1 MSAPRPTRSLLTVQL
16 YSYSL
21 PCRTQTKV
29 TAMKNFACT
38 VIGSPGTCRGPHQT
52 VRYCMRRNPWEP
64 WTHLR
69 LRHQQLG
76 RRTTQNRL
84 NEPPVA
90 TGRTCSQAISGLPVR
105 DSRAGCPGLPE
116 RSVVLLSLCGWIV
129 SIKERCKQDPN
140 AKHHTCSEG
149 KKRNLITQ
157 KPKIQF
163 VQKPVNN

>member
-29 TAMKNFACT
+29 TAMKKLACT

-52 VRYCMRRNPWEP
+52 VRYCMCRNPWEP

-129 SIKERCKQDPN
+129 LLRNGVSRTQTQNTTHAQKVKKEFN
-140 AKHHTCSEG
+140 HT
-149 KKRNLITQ
+149 KTQ
-157 KPKIQF
+157 NTVCPKTSQ
-163 VQKPVNN
+163 